1 MNNNIHK
8 SFEIIFLIT
17 SKLKEINSS
26 LTIRTKYYY
35 LKNSY
40 IKMLIDI
47 FNEILQMFVE
57 MSPYILLGLFF
68 VGILNM
74 YFNKNLIIRHTGKN
88 NFLSVLKASLFG
100 IPLPLCS
107 CGVIPT
113 SVFMSKNGASKG
125 STVSFLTSTPQTGI
139 DSIIATYG
147 MMGGVFALFRPFA
160 ALIMGI
166 ISGTLVK
173 LFDKTERN
181 RFIEL
186 DTMDSGDSCS
196 DDSCSPES
204 NNKNKKIKQKIKN
217 SSRYAFVE
225 FLDDISVQF
234 IIGVIISGLIAYFLP
249 ADLIK
254 SYSIQSGII
263 AMVLVSLFAAPMYV
277 CATASI
283 PIAVTLMMKGFSP
296 GVAFVFLA
304 VGPATNAASLSVLTK
319 ALGYKITTVYLIS
332 LVILSILMGYLLD
345 YIFNYFTLDPVNVMS
360 HSHEGIF
367 FTPEV
372 KVILSV
378 LFVIM
383 LGFSLKRK
391 YFNKFTKSK
400 VEEDMKEYK
409 IEGMSCNHCV
419 MNVKN
424 AINDLQGVEKVD
436 VDLGKNKAYVEGDV
450 DDSKIKEKVEAVG
463 YKVVG

>member
-1 MNNNIHK
+1 
-8 SFEIIFLIT
+8 
-17 SKLKEINSS
+17 
-26 LTIRTKYYY
+26 
-35 LKNSY
+35 
-40 IKMLIDI
+40 MLIDI

-57 MSPYILLGLFF
+57 MSPYILLGLVF

-74 YFNKNLIIRHTGKN
+74 YFNKDLIIKHTGKN
-88 NFLSVLKASLFG
+88 NLLSVLKASLFG

-113 SVFMSKNGASKG
+113 SVFMSKSGASKG
-125 STVSFLTSTPQTGI
+125 STVSFLTSTPQTGV

-147 MMGGVFALFRPFA
+147 MMGGVFAVFRPFA

-166 ISGTLVK
+166 TSGTLVK
-173 LFDKTERN
+173 LFDRSERN
-181 RFIEL
+181 RFMEL
-186 DTMDSGDSCS
+186 DTMESEDSC
-196 DDSCSPES
+196 DDSCSESSCNDDSCSTES
-204 NNKNKKIKQKIKN
+204 NDENKTFKEKVK
-217 SSRYAFVE
+217 SSSKYAFVE

-249 ADLIK
+249 AELIK

-263 AMVLVSLFAAPMYV
+263 AMIIVSLFAAPMYV

-304 VGPATNAASLSVLTK
+304 VGPATNAASFSVLIK
-319 ALGYKITTVYLIS
+319 ALGYKITMVYLIS
-332 LVILSILMGYLLD
+332 LLILSILMGYLLD
-345 YIFNYFTLDPVNVMS
+345 FIFKYFSFNPVEVMS

-378 LFVIM
+378 LFVIL

-391 YFNKFTKSK
+391 YFDKFKKTK
-400 VEEDMKEYK
+400 VEKDMKEYK

-424 AINDLQGVEKVD
+424 AISDLSGVDKVD
-436 VDLGKNKAYVEGDV
+436 VDLGTNKAFVEGDV
-450 DDSKIKEKVEAVG
+450 DDSKLKENVEAVG